1 MTDKE
6 VLSAMSTMLEP
17 IQDKIQEIQDDL
29 DEIKSDLSG
38 VKSDLSGVKSDLNDV
53 KDRVKRIELTQE
65 NIIIPRLNNI
75 EACYTSTYKRYK
87 NNADEFEFALKHD
100 IPIMKQIL
108 TEHNHILQTTP

>member
-17 IQDKIQEIQDDL
+17 IHNTLEKMNT
-29 DEIKSDLSG
+29 DLSE
-38 VKSDLSGVKSDLNDV
+38 V

-75 EACYTSTYKRYK
+75 EACYTSTYERYK
-87 NNADEFEFALKHD
+87 RNSDEFEFALKHD

-108 TEHNHILQTTP
+108 TEHSRILQTPP

>member
-6 VLSAMSTMLEP
+6 VLSAMSTLLEP
-17 IQDKIQEIQDDL
+17 IRDKIQEITDDL
-29 DEIKSDLSG
+29 DE
-38 VKSDLSGVKSDLNDV
+38 VKSDLKEV

-75 EACYTSTYKRYK
+75 ESCYISTFKRYK
-87 NNADEFEFALKHD
+87 DNADGFEFAIKHD

-108 TEHNHILQTTP
+108 AEHSRILQTTP

>member
-17 IQDKIQEIQDDL
+17 INGRLQEIQDNL
-29 DEIKSDLSG
+29 DE
-38 VKSDLSGVKSDLNDV
+38 VKE
-53 KDRVKRIELTQE
+53 RVKRIELTQE

-75 EACYTSTYKRYK
+75 ESCYTSTYERYK
-87 NNADEFEFALKHD
+87 NNADVFEFTIKHD

-108 TEHNHILQTTP
+108 TEHSRILQTTP